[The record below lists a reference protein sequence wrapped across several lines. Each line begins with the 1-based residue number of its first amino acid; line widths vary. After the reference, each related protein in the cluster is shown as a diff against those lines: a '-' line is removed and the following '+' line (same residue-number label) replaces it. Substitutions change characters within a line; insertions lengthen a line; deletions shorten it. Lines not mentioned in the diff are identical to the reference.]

1 MKKLKLFVTLLLLTL
16 LWSQC
21 KKNETP
27 EPTPVDNIS
36 VLSEKVEVDPSG
48 FSPLTAEIEIELDES
63 VRIDVS
69 VEGKK
74 GTGSTIEHSFTEF
87 STQHLVPVYGL
98 YAGTSTTVT
107 LRFIDTKGE
116 ERGRKSFEIETK
128 ELLAD
133 FPDISIDVAEKRDID
148 RGLTLVSYFGYFEN
162 LFPQRPFAFDQHG
175 DIRWYLDYSSHPT
188 LQGLFYDV
196 GVEQLANG
204 NFYFGDG
211 EKDKIFEV
219 NPFGLIVQ
227 SWDLPGYG
235 HHHSVVEKPNGNFLV
250 TVNKWGLETVE
261 DHIIEVDRQTK
272 AIINE
277 WDLRESLDPDRQTM
291 VNNRSDWIHVNAIA
305 YDASDNTIIISGR
318 TQGVVKLTENNE
330 VVWILGNH
338 SGWDMSG
345 NGTDLKTKLLT
356 PLDAMGQ
363 PINDPG
369 VLAGTEKHPDFGW
382 NWYQHANKLLP
393 NGNHLMFDNGP
404 GRNFSNSEV
413 YSRAV
418 EFEID
423 EENRQVRQVW
433 AYGKERGLETYS
445 GIVSDA
451 DYLPEH
457 NRVVL
462 SPGAMVQGSR
472 EFGRI
477 VEVDYTTK
485 EVLFEATIT
494 PPVSFYTITFHR
506 TEWVN
511 LYGR

>member
-1 MKKLKLFVTLLLLTL
+1 MKNLKLFGLLFLIVSG
-16 LWSQC
+16 WQC
-21 KKNETP
+21 KKNEAPQPNPITSI
-27 EPTPVDNIS
+27 TILN
-36 VLSEKVEVDPSG
+36 EKVEVDPSG
-48 FSPLTAEIEIELDES
+48 YSPLTAQIEIELDES
-63 VRIDVS
+63 ARVDLV

-74 GTGSTIEHSFTEF
+74 GPGSTIQHSFTEF
-87 STQHLVPVYGL
+87 STQHLVPIYGL
-98 YAGTSTTVT
+98 YPGTTTTVT
-107 LRFIDTKGE
+107 LSFVDKDGADRGSRRFQ
-116 ERGRKSFEIETK
+116 IETK

-133 FPDISIDVAEKRDID
+133 LPDISIDEAEKREID
-148 RGLTLVSYFGYFEN
+148 RGLTLVSYFGHFGN
-162 LFPQRPFAFDQHG
+162 PIPQKPFAFDQYG
-175 DIRWYLDYSSHPT
+175 DIRWYLDFNSHPS

-211 EKDKIFEV
+211 EKDRIFEV
-219 NPFGLIVQ
+219 NPLGLIEE

-235 HHHSVVEKPNGNFLV
+235 HHHAVLEKPNGNFLV

-261 DHIIEVDRQTK
+261 DHIIEVDRESK
-272 AIINE
+272 SIINE

-291 VNNRSDWIHVNAIA
+291 VNNRSDWIHVNSIA
-305 YDASDNTIIISGR
+305 YDESDNTIIISGR
-318 TQGVVKLTENNE
+318 TQGVIKLTEDNE

-338 SGWDMSG
+338 SGWDTSG

-356 PLDAMGQ
+356 PVDAMGQ
-363 PINDPG
+363 PINDSE
-369 VLAGTEKHPDFGW
+369 VLAGTKKHPDFDW

-404 GRNFSNSEV
+404 GRNFSNNEV

-418 EFEID
+418 EYAID
-423 EENRQVRQVW
+423 EDNMQVRQIW

-445 GIVSDA
+445 GIVSDT
-451 DYLPEH
+451 DFLPEH
-457 NRVVL
+457 NRVVF
-462 SPGAMVQGSR
+462 SPGAMVQGPR

-477 VEVDYTTK
+477 VEIDYTTQ

-511 LYGR
+511 LYGN